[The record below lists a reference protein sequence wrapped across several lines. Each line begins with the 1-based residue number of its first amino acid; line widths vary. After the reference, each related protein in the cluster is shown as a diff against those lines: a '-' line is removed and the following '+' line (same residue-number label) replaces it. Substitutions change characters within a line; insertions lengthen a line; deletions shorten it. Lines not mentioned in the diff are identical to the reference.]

1 MSLNKNKTY
10 VIGIDVGG
18 TKISGILFDGK
29 NVLADYVLGTPKD
42 DFNHFMIM
50 LGAVVEPLLEAARKN
65 KKKVAGIGLGIAG
78 VVDRQAGKVKKSS
91 NIPFLDNKYVGRE
104 VEKKFGLPA
113 TIDNDASCFTRAE
126 AKIGAGEKYKSVYGI
141 TIGTGIGGA
150 WWTSNEVF
158 NGSHGTA
165 GEPGHTVV
173 DFKEKIDLERV
184 YHRLMGRLP
193 EEMADRAYAGDKRAE
208 MAFIEFG
215 GYLGMAFANI
225 INIIDPEIFVIGGGV
240 VESSELFLGEVKKAM
255 LERAFSPE
263 AGRVKVVKAKLGEK
277 AGAIGAALLF
287 S

>member
-1 MSLNKNKTY
+1 MINKKQFT
-10 VIGIDVGG
+10 IGIDIGG
-18 TKISGILFDGK
+18 TKISGVLFDGK

-50 LGAVVEPLLEAARKN
+50 LGAVIEPLLAAAKKN

-78 VVDRQAGKVKKSS
+78 VMDKQAGKVRKSP
-91 NIPFLDNKYVGRE
+91 NISFLDNKYIRAE
-104 VEKKFGLPA
+104 VEKKFSLPVK
-113 TIDNDASCFTRAE
+113 IENDAACFVRAE
-126 AKIGAGEKYKSVYGI
+126 AIIGAGGEYKSVYGI

-150 WWTSNEVF
+150 WWTERKIF
-158 NGSHGTA
+158 EGAHGTA
-165 GEPGHTVV
+165 GEPGHIIV
-173 DFKEKIDLERV
+173 DFKEKIDLEGV
-184 YHRLMGRLP
+184 YHRLMGRNP
-193 EEMADRAYAGDKRAE
+193 EEMAARAYAGDKRAE
-208 MAFIEFG
+208 MAFLEFG

-240 VESSELFLGEVKKAM
+240 VESSELFLGEVKKSM
-255 LERAFSPE
+255 LAHAFSPE